1 MNDALLDR
9 IKRLEERLDV
19 VEKTLQLRDL
29 PTTSTSISLS
39 QKDLLA
45 LPSSLQKTML
55 AIQELQEATS
65 TGVSQETGRARSV
78 ETIYLNQ
85 LARLGYL
92 NKERKGRKIFFKIL
106 RYY

>member
-29 PTTSTSISLS
+29 PTTSTTISLS

-65 TGVSQETGRARSV
+65 TGVSKETGRARSV

>member
-1 MNDALLDR
+1 MNDAVLDR
-9 IKRLEERLDV
+9 IKRLEDRLALL
-19 VEKTLQLRDL
+19 EKTIKLKDITI
-29 PTTSTSISLS
+29 PSPSSIS
-39 QKDLLA
+39 QKDLLS

-55 AIQELQEATS
+55 AIQELQEANS
-65 TGVSQETGRARSV
+65 TQVAQETGRARSV

-85 LARLGYL
+85 LARLGHL

>member
-1 MNDALLDR
+1 MNDALIDR

-19 VEKTLQLRDL
+19 LEKKIQLQDPSTL
-29 PTTSTSISLS
+29 SSSVSLS

-55 AIQELQEATS
+55 AIQGLQEATS
-65 TGVSQETGRARSV
+65 TGVSKETGRARSV

-92 NKERKGRKIFFKIL
+92 NKERKGRKIFFKVL

>member
-1 MNDALLDR
+1 MNDALHDR
-9 IKRLEERLDV
+9 IKRLEERLEV
-19 VEKTLQLRDL
+19 VEKTLQLRDI
-29 PTTSTSISLS
+29 STPSVSLR

-65 TGVSQETGRARSV
+65 TGVANVTGRARSV

>member
-1 MNDALLDR
+1 MNDALVDR
-9 IKRLEERLDV
+9 IKRLEERLEA

-29 PTTSTSISLS
+29 STTSSTISLS

-55 AIQELQEATS
+55 AIQELREATS
-65 TGVSQETGRARSV
+65 TGVATETGRARSV

>member
-9 IKRLEERLDV
+9 IKRLEERLEV

-29 PTTSTSISLS
+29 STSSSSVSLS

-65 TGVSQETGRARSV
+65 TGVAKETGRARSV